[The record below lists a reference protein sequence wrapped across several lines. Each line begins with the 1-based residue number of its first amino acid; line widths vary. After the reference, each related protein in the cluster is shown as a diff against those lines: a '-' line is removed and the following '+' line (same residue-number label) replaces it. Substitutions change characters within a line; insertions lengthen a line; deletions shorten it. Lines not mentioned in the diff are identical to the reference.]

1 MVMMTT
7 EEVQIVR
14 NNSFGDKWK
23 IDIGVMNNR
32 KQTRAFFNYLC
43 DWFHRHLD

>member
-7 EEVQIVR
+7 EHVPIAL

-23 IDIGVMNNR
+23 IEIGKMEKR
-32 KQTRAFFNYLC
+32 KQTGAFFNYPC
-43 DWFHRHLD
+43 DRFHNHRD